1 MIEITTISKGEQW
14 CSSTVKG
21 KEKEKEEIN
30 GGHDK
35 NNGGDGGCC
44 EEDGTRSPEEGGG
57 QAETKVLDEAE
68 VQAEKAI
75 DGVSST
81 ATTAATTAQSVKAA
95 DVIVAMIVV
104 ATMQAELPVT
114 THQTPKGSCAIG
126 GSKTG
131 EVG

>member
-1 MIEITTISKGEQW
+1 MKTKQGPQEEQIESREENDDDNLRSLADSPVHMIEIAAISKGEQW

-21 KEKEKEEIN
+21 KEKENEEIN

-95 DVIVAMIVV
+95 DVIV
-104 ATMQAELPVT
+104 Q
-114 THQTPKGSCAIG
+114 
-126 GSKTG
+126 
-131 EVG
+131 